1 MPLDWESS
9 FPFIF
14 FLSQTGVGALGNSF
28 ILVLYTI
35 TFFTGHRLRPI
46 DLIITHLAFVNDLV
60 LLSKGIP
67 YTMSAF
73 GLINFMNDLI
83 CKFVIYFHRVARSL
97 CLCTTCLLSSVQAI
111 TISSGSS
118 RGVQF
123 KTQVPKYISL
133 FILFCWTFQ
142 LLTNYILLETISN
155 PKISKNVTKI
165 IDFGFS
171 SFNPSF
177 ISSLYLS
184 MISLPD
190 VVCLGIMV
198 LTSGSMVITLYRHH
212 QRIQNI
218 HSTSFSSR
226 TSPETRATDIQTI
239 LLLVIMFVSFYSLNS
254 ILVGYMHFVKAH
266 SWLEFLHLSGCLLS
280 ACSPFVLI
288 ISDSQVSKYCLALWG
303 RFNFHPS
310 IPL

>member
-1 MPLDWESS
+1 M
-9 FPFIF
+9 
-14 FLSQTGVGALGNSF
+14 QNYKTGVGALGNSF

-165 IDFGFS
+165 IDFGFCTFAFLTS
-171 SFNPSF
+171 VN
-177 ISSLYLS
+177 ISLYTFV
-184 MISLPD
+184 ISLFD
-190 VVCLGIMV
+190 IVCMAIMV
-198 LTSGSMVITLYRHH
+198 WTGGYMIFFLCRYD
-212 QRIQNI
+212 QQIQYI
-218 HSTSFSSR
+218 HSSKLTPR
-226 TSPETRATDIQTI
+226 GSPKTRATRTI
-239 LLLVIMFVSFYSLNS
+239 LLLVSFFVFFYSLNS
-254 ILVGYMHFVKAH
+254 IFSWYMYHINLLPWMPLLCTLITIHTIVNVGTT
-266 SWLEFLHLSGCLLS
+266 LT
-280 ACSPFVLI
+280 
-288 ISDSQVSKYCLALWG
+288 
-303 RFNFHPS
+303 
-310 IPL
+310 IPLIRKRQIL